1 MASARWR
8 WNSKIVEASA
18 DTIFV
23 FRGPSECPVQQNA
36 HQPPC
41 LHFDT
46 ISAST
51 TSLKTFS
58 LPRPPKETPLMLKRL
73 DHFDLH
79 FSLGEYDFHISNI
92 VLERFERSIPLHSH
106 SKNSYEIHYIPFG
119 YGNASIEGASYD
131 IVPNTLF
138 ITGPFIEHSQI
149 PDSEDPMCEYCI
161 YLKIGRCPAPSS
173 SLAEKKLAR
182 IFRQTDFWFGQDSQD
197 IHTLMKQLFFELEH
211 RYTGY
216 SIQAEIL
223 LKQLIIKLVRNYEGR
238 METNSC
244 TDAPN
249 LFDNKY
255 LIIEECFLY
264 EYRTLTLNA
273 LSAARDVEALR
284 NPAPVTAR
292 LGLGIRQTERLL
304 KLHYGKTFLQKKTE
318 ARMSAASIL
327 LQNPSLSVT
336 QIAADTGYSCV
347 EHFSASFKRY
357 YGQSATAYRKQFSI
371 SP

>member
-8 WNSKIVEASA
+8 WNLKIVEASA

-51 TSLKTFS
+51 TSLKNL
-58 LPRPPKETPLMLKRL
+58 LPAPPPHKETPLMLKRL

-264 EYRTLTLNA
+264 EYRTLTLDA
-273 LSAARDVEALR
+273 LS
-284 NPAPVTAR
+284 AR

-336 QIAADTGYSCV
+336 QIAEDTGYSCV